1 MSKMRL
7 KMNEGGVC
15 RAVRAPCENNLAFPQ
30 TVNLESPRDPAIPK
44 ELIFFKKHSNMNVNR
59 IPFLTGKKWQKA
71 IPSINW

>member
-44 ELIFFKKHSNMNVNR
+44 ELIFLKN
-59 IPFLTGKKWQKA
+59 TQT
-71 IPSINW
+71 